1 MKVSE
6 IRYVL
11 EKALSQLNRIE
22 SPNEV
27 KMCHTIDTG
36 GYGGDCEE
44 IYEFDLGL
52 SYDVNYSEL
61 RTASNRRGGLEISL
75 TYIFKKY
82 IPNLRRY
89 KICPNYM

>member
-52 SYDVNYSEL
+52 SYDEEDNV
-61 RTASNRRGGLEISL
+61 
-75 TYIFKKY
+75 IFFEY
-82 IPNLRRY
+82 FGDTNPGTPGIPGVQ
-89 KICPNYM
+89 I

>member
-1 MKVSE
+1 MKKSE

-44 IYEFDLGL
+44 IYGFDIGL
-52 SYDVNYSEL
+52 SYDKEDNVIFFEYFGDTNPG
-61 RTASNRRGGLEISL
+61 TPGLPGKEV
-75 TYIFKKY
+75 
-82 IPNLRRY
+82 
-89 KICPNYM
+89 